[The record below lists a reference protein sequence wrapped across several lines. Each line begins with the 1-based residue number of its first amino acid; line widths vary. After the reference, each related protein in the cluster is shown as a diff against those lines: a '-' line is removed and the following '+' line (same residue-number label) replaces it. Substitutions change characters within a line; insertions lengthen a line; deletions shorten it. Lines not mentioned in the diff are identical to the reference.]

1 VNSPAYIT
9 QDEDDDETPPLINDG
24 GREWTSENDMSS
36 YGPSFNT
43 RSKAKQYRHNVTTE
57 AMLSVLELSTA
68 NISQQ
73 QLSSRK
79 FPLQILCEF
88 AGAVMDDET
97 GDMLEYRQLIK
108 RPKYRDTWSKAFGK
122 EIGRLAQG
130 LNGVVEGT
138 NTLYFI
144 PKSKIPPDRLKDV
157 TYARICVNVRP
168 DKADPYHCRITLGGN
183 LVNYPGDVGT
193 RRQTC
198 SRSSSYS
205 TV

>member
-1 VNSPAYIT
+1 MDGHRSQRRRLIKLGLDTSAQRDQQTGAADPRVNSPAYIT

-108 RPKYRDTWSKAFGK
+108 RQKYCDTWSKAFGK

-130 LNGVVEGT
+130 LNGVVEG
-138 NTLYFI
+138 N
-144 PKSKIPPDRLKDV
+144 K
-157 TYARICVNVRP
+157 
-168 DKADPYHCRITLGGN
+168 H
-183 LVNYPGDVGT
+183 LVLHPQ
-193 RRQTC
+193 RQDT
-198 SRSSSYS
+198 
-205 TV
+205 TG

>member
-1 VNSPAYIT
+1 LDAPTRESLQTGAADPRVNSPAYIT

-36 YGPSFNT
+36 SGPSFNT
-43 RSKAKQYRHNVTTE
+43 RSKAKQYRYIVTTE

-97 GDMLEYRQLIK
+97 GDM
-108 RPKYRDTWSKAFGK
+108 
-122 EIGRLAQG
+122 
-130 LNGVVEGT
+130 
-138 NTLYFI
+138 
-144 PKSKIPPDRLKDV
+144 
-157 TYARICVNVRP
+157 
-168 DKADPYHCRITLGGN
+168 
-183 LVNYPGDVGT
+183 
-193 RRQTC
+193 
-198 SRSSSYS
+198 
-205 TV
+205 